1 MQIFQPFNMSLS
13 FLVSYKQISPHRGF
27 STIGVHF
34 FKYSPFVHQ
43 HSQSNPCHCRRGI
56 DTVSPCKHKIYDQF
70 GHGHNSFSTY
80 IHCRIPRLR
89 RPHPPPPPHLHDSIG
104 QKLGR
109 GLICEIVTFLPN
121 KCHMGV
127 RSLHFSGYLMG
138 KHDKV
143 RHIQCIPQMA
153 SFIAV
158 HM

>member
-1 MQIFQPFNMSLS
+1 MVTIP
-13 FLVSYKQISPHRGF
+13 LVRTY
-27 STIGVHF
+27 
-34 FKYSPFVHQ
+34 
-43 HSQSNPCHCRRGI
+43 
-56 DTVSPCKHKIYDQF
+56 TVESRDYAAP
-70 GHGHNSFSTY
+70 T
-80 IHCRIPRLR
+80 
-89 RPHPPPPPHLHDSIG
+89 PPPHLHDSIG

-127 RSLHFSGYLMG
+127 RSLHFCGYLMG